1 MRRKFFGT
9 GALPHVLEIYPA
21 PFLTTQLNAPGSPRM
36 MLGRMWEE
44 ECVEKDENLPALI
57 P

>member
-9 GALPHVLEIYPA
+9 GALPHVLENYPA
-21 PFLTTQLNAPGSPRM
+21 PFLTTRLNAPESPRM
-36 MLGRMWEE
+36 MLGSMWEE
-44 ECVEKDENLPALI
+44 ECVEKDENLPALF